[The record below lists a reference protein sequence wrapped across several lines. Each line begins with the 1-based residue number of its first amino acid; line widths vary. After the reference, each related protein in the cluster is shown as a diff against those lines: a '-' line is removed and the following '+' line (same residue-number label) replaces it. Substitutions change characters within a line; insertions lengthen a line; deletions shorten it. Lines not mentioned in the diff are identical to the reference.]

1 MSRGAKF
8 ASLLFYDGS
17 EKRAKGGAR
26 VGADWTKIKTD
37 YITTKKSM
45 RQLAQEHG
53 VSLSTLGKR
62 ASREG
67 WAKRREHHDNKV
79 AAKVEEKRAGRKADK
94 ILKLQLAADR
104 LEAHINQVL
113 EDEEQFHRHLV
124 NFGTKE
130 VQHKKADTKA
140 IRDMVAAVKD
150 LTEVMRDVYGI
161 PNMEAKHGMKMAR
174 EKLKL
179 EKARAAMGMVADE
192 ETGVLMLSPV
202 MEPQEPEEEA
212 NA

>member
-1 MSRGAKF
+1 M
-8 ASLLFYDGS
+8 
-17 EKRAKGGAR
+17 
-26 VGADWTKIKTD
+26 GADWTKIKTD

-45 RQLAQEHG
+45 RELAQEYG

-67 WAKRREHHDNKV
+67 WAKRREHHENKV

-104 LEAHINQVL
+104 LEAHINRVL

-124 NFGTKE
+124 SFGTKE
-130 VQHKKADTKA
+130 IQHKKADTKA

-161 PNMEAKHGMKMAR
+161 PNVEAKHSMKMAK

-179 EKARAAMGMVADE
+179 EKARAAMGERDAE
-192 ETGVLMLSPV
+192 HTGIALLSPV
-202 MEPQEPEEEA
+202 MEPETPPEEA
-212 NA
+212 QASD